1 MMCWIGCLKI
11 IKRWIFA
18 KPDRS
23 VQDSKQ
29 IQNDYL
35 AMAFLEILD
44 CQQEILDDQKRLIL
58 QAKN

>member
-23 VQDSKQ
+23 VQDSEQ

-44 CQQEILDDQKRLIL
+44 CQQEILDDQ
-58 QAKN
+58 NV